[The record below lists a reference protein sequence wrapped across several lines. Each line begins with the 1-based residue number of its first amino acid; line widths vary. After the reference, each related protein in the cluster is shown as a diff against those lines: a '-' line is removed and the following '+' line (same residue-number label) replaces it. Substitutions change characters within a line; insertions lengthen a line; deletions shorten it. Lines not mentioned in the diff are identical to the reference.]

1 MIETR
6 TIGTAVL
13 CACIAAL
20 TTASALAAE
29 CNDRIDAIS
38 PTVRFNFHGDGTVT
52 DLRSGLRWQRCPV
65 GYALDDNDTP
75 DRVGDDRCVADGVGT
90 FNWQAAL
97 QAAADLNGG
106 GGLAGFTDWR
116 VPNVKELASIVEYRC
131 VDPAINSTVFPDTE
145 SVMYWSTTTINRI
158 DSALGID
165 FEDGANAWS
174 YKDVDGFAHPVRLV
188 RGG

>member
-1 MIETR
+1 MSKQPGTVFLCLWAAVLAAS
-6 TIGTAVL
+6 TAV
-13 CACIAAL
+13 
-20 TTASALAAE
+20 AAE
-29 CNDRIDAIS
+29 CNDRMDVIS
-38 PTVRFNFHGDGTVT
+38 PTARFTLHGDGTVT
-52 DLRSGLRWQRCPV
+52 DVRTGLRWQRCPV
-65 GYALDDNDTP
+65 GYTLNDNGTA
-75 DRVGDDRCVADGVGT
+75 DRIGDDRCAADGVAA

-116 VPNVKELASIVEYRC
+116 VPNVKELASIVEFRC
-131 VDPAINSTVFPDTE
+131 FDPAINGVVFPDTE